1 MHDLTQIGQQD
12 DRGNQLYPYNPHSA
26 NPASRRSQNTDPA
39 SRDGTYTHT
48 HTHTQICLDFSL
60 IRILLWLSCI
70 SGASSQSSPKH
81 SFRLIYTHTHT
92 FMHRHIGR
100 QLAAKSLAQGH
111 NNLWQEEAGI
121 KPTTFPSDQEFWWIS
136 PALNVSTSALLWTSR
151 RKSREMFPSVPEW
164 VSHKYSPL
172 PEPVMLKSK
181 LMTTGSK
188 HGRSRITFETQK
200 SQSFWT
206 HNNKNKNKLFSSFHE
221 ASSSPCSG
229 CYQYKKRKDEQS

>member
-48 HTHTQICLDFSL
+48 LRSVWISLLLGYCCDFHAFL
-60 IRILLWLSCI
+60 EPPANPHQNI
-70 SGASSQSSPKH
+70 H
-81 SFRLIYTHTHT
+81 SDSYTNTHTHT